1 MTFRPRIRSIKPEM
15 WQDEK
20 VGALS
25 RDARLLFVGLIT
37 MADDEGRL
45 RGMGAAVLGHVF
57 PYDEDALR
65 KLSTWLE
72 ELVAS
77 RLVVAYE
84 TDGVRYFYL
93 PGFARHQVV
102 NKANKSTLPAPPTV
116 GVREPEPIHTVQLPD
131 QSGSAPV
138 TVRDVSD
145 PSRARGGSGS
155 GSGTDQPP
163 LAPPADAGGGP
174 STGVIASLPRNSRA
188 LGTNPRAVNN
198 QLAATVASDRALVA
212 VGGLTEPTE
221 KDRTDWERLQ
231 PRLVAAVGDQFV
243 IASHIEALALVGVD
257 GDGRLVLDGPDEAWA
272 WSRQRFHSA
281 LLAHAEAV
289 GVGARFATADEHA
302 GLHETGAA
310 A

>member
-1 MTFRPRIRSIKPEM
+1 MTFRPRIRSLKPEM

-45 RGMGAAVLGHVF
+45 RGMAAAVLGHVF

-65 KLSTWLE
+65 KLPAWLD

-84 TDGVRYFYL
+84 VDGVRYFYVQ
-93 PGFARHQVV
+93 GFTRHQVV
-102 NKANKSTLPAPPTV
+102 NKANKSTLPSPPTV
-116 GVREPEPIHTVQLPD
+116 GGRDPEPTPTGSLPD
-131 QSGSAPV
+131 HSGSAPV
-138 TVRDVSD
+138 AVRDVSE

-163 LAPPADAGGGP
+163 PTPPADAGGEPG
-174 STGVIASLPRNSRA
+174 SGAIASLPRNSRA
-188 LGTNPRAVNN
+188 FGTSPRAVAD
-198 QLAATVASDRALVA
+198 QRLAAAATQRSAVAIGALGEPSEKHRADWKRLQAALVA
-212 VGGLTEPTE
+212 V
-221 KDRTDWERLQ
+221 
-231 PRLVAAVGDQFV
+231 VGDQFV
-243 IASHIEALALVGVD
+243 LAAHVESFRLVGVSEGVMVID
-257 GDGRLVLDGPDEAWA
+257 APDVA
-272 WSRQRFHSA
+272 WSWASQRFTRAFESVA
-281 LLAHAEAV
+281 GPLGVEARLAS
-289 GVGARFATADEHA
+289 ADEHR
-302 GLHETGAA
+302 GLCETGAA